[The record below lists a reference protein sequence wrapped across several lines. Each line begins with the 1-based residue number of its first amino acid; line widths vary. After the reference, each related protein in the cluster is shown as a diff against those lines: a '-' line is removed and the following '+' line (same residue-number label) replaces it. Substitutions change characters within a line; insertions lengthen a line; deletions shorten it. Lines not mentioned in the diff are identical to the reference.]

1 MSRRLNGHGQLKR
14 QRLVLP
20 CHSADTDVSNTAPK
34 PSRSVSCI
42 VPIEVPRALSSLQDD
57 PLYQAK
63 AVGRSTD
70 GWVAADHDQVLYGDP
85 DVKG

>member
-1 MSRRLNGHGQLKR
+1 MSGCLNGHGNFKQ
-14 QRLVLP
+14 QRSVLP

-42 VPIEVPRALSSLQDD
+42 VPIEVPRALGSLQDD

-85 DVKG
+85 DIKG